1 MYNIRNIF
9 TSSLF
14 KSSFVYTLTKAINSA
29 IPFILMPVLTRY
41 LNPEDYGVVAMFGV
55 LLSFLVPFTG
65 LSIHG
70 AIARQYYDRDEVDMP
85 TYVTNCLF
93 ILISSTTIV
102 GILFYFLAKPISK
115 VASFPEQWMWA
126 VIVVSAAQFI
136 NQVNLTIW
144 QVQVKSIPY
153 GIFQV
158 SQTVLNMGLSI
169 WFVVGLGLAWQ
180 GRIQAQIIATVSF
193 ALFGMLILFKNGWIK
208 FKFNKSYIK
217 SALNFGVP
225 LLPHALSGT
234 IQTVVDRTFITSMV
248 SLSATGLYS
257 VGYQIGSII
266 GLLGTSFNQAYVPW
280 LYERLKRDKY
290 EEKVVIVK
298 FTYVYFV
305 VIICMALGLGLFAPW
320 LFSFFLGPKFTGASV
335 YIIWVSLGFAFNG
348 MYMMVVNY
356 IFYAQKTYILAW
368 VTFSTALISIILNYF
383 FIKYWGA
390 IGAGYTF
397 AGMSFVTFLLVWMLS
412 SRVYPMPWNLLKIS
426 RLANE

>member
-1 MYNIRNIF
+1 MYIRKIL

-14 KSSFVYTLTKAINSA
+14 KSSFVYTLTRAINAA
-29 IPFILMPVLTRY
+29 IPFLLMPVLTRY
-41 LNPEDYGVVAMFGV
+41 LKPEDYGVVAMFGV
-55 LLSFLVPFTG
+55 LLSFVAPFTG
-65 LSIHG
+65 LSING

-93 ILISSTTIV
+93 ILISSTMIV
-102 GILFYFLAKPISK
+102 GIIFHFLAGPISK

-136 NQVNLTIW
+136 NQINLVLW
-144 QVQVKSIPY
+144 QVQVKPIPY

-180 GRIQAQIIATVSF
+180 GRLQAQIIVTAAF
-193 ALFGMLILFKNGWIK
+193 ALLGVFLLFKNGWIK
-208 FKFNKSYIK
+208 LKINNAYLKNALKFG
-217 SALNFGVP
+217 LP

-234 IQTVVDRTFITSMV
+234 IKTVVDRVFITSMV
-248 SLSATGLYS
+248 SLSATGLYT
-257 VGYQIGSII
+257 VGYQIGSIT
-266 GLLGTSFNQAYVPW
+266 GMLGDSFNQAYVPW

-290 EEKVVIVK
+290 EEKVMIVK
-298 FTYVYFV
+298 FTYVYFA
-305 VIICMALGLGLFAPW
+305 IIIFMALGLGLFAPW
-320 LFSFFLGPKFTGASV
+320 LFSFYLGPKFTGANAYV
-335 YIIWVSLGFAFNG
+335 LWISLGFAFNG

-390 IGAGYTF
+390 IGAAYTF
-397 AGMSFVTFLLVWMLS
+397 AGMNFVTFLLVWILS
-412 SRVYPMPWNLLKIS
+412 NRVYPMPWSLLKVK
-426 RLANE
+426 RNTH